1 MEVYA
6 GMVERLDWN
15 VGRVVDYLEARGQ
28 LDDTVVI
35 FLSDNGAEG
44 ALLEA
49 LPTFGPNC
57 SR

>member
-44 ALLEA
+44 ACSKPCPSSA
-49 LPTFGPNC
+49 PTC